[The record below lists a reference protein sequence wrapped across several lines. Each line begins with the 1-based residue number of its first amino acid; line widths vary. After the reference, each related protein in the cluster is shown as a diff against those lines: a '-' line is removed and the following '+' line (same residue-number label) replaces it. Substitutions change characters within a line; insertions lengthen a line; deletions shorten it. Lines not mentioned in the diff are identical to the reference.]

1 MSLQDYLIEF
11 KAVAAEWFEGCAF
24 IKDNYDFFT
33 EFFKKENLIKAKWSD
48 FQAIGNHI
56 HAFNSMAIAM
66 KNALG
71 RMNHPVEHYRNSFI
85 YLVHGE
91 GTVEE
96 RINNFVYDKRY
107 KIKYFG
113 SSVIS
118 ELLGYI
124 FADQFVLY
132 NRRDKFALEFLGI
145 DPGFS
150 RGDKLDQKFLKFN
163 IAIKHVI
170 EEYKKVVGKN
180 IDTPVNLEVDQ
191 FFSYLYKKYGGGYGS
206 EDDAIKYWQIAPG
219 ENAKFWDEFKKLSI
233 AAVGFK
239 NINMDLSGISE
250 SKFKSL
256 FQKHYP
262 DKKTIKR
269 TQLWNFINLKPGN
282 KFITNKGKSLLLGAG
297 EVKSGYQYRPEREE
311 FKHTIDV
318 EYYRLSEDGIL
329 IPDKFKGKFGKTITK
344 LKKEDFD
351 ILESLLPPPPPN
363 IGPYSIEKAL
373 ETVFVK
379 EKHFRNIVDLLNYK
393 KNIIIKGPPGVGK
406 TFIAKYI
413 A

>member
-11 KAVAAEWFEGCAF
+11 KAVAAEWFEGCVF

-33 EFFKKENLIKAKWSD
+33 KFFKKENLIKANWPD
-48 FQAIGNHI
+48 FQEIGNHI
-56 HAFNSMAIAM
+56 HAFNSMAIAK

-71 RMNHPVEHYRNSFI
+71 RLNHPIEHYRNSFI

-150 RGDKLDQKFLKFN
+150 RGNKLDQKFLKFN

-180 IDTPVNLEVDQ
+180 IDAPVNLEVDQ
-191 FFSYLYKKYGGGYGS
+191 FFSYLYEKYGGGSGP
-206 EDDAIKYWQIAPG
+206 EDDAIKYWQIAP
-219 ENAKFWDEFKKLSI
+219 ADKARLWDELRDQGL
-233 AAVGFK
+233 AAVGYSKMDF
-239 NINMDLSGISE
+239 DLSGKSE
-250 SKFKSL
+250 
-256 FQKHYP
+256 
-262 DKKTIKR
+262 
-269 TQLWNFINLKPGN
+269 
-282 KFITNKGKSLLLGAG
+282 
-297 EVKSGYQYRPEREE
+297 EE
-311 FKHTIDV
+311 
-318 EYYRLSEDGIL
+318 
-329 IPDKFKGKFGKTITK
+329 
-344 LKKEDFD
+344 
-351 ILESLLPPPPPN
+351 
-363 IGPYSIEKAL
+363 
-373 ETVFVK
+373 
-379 EKHFRNIVDLLNYK
+379 
-393 KNIIIKGPPGVGK
+393 
-406 TFIAKYI
+406 
-413 A
+413 

>member
-11 KAVAAEWFEGCAF
+11 KEVAAEWFEGCAF

-33 EFFKKENLIKAKWSD
+33 EFFKKESLIKAKWPD

-56 HAFNSMAIAM
+56 HAFNSMAIA
-66 KNALG
+66 KQNALG
-71 RMNHPVEHYRNSFI
+71 RMNHPIEHYRNSFI

-91 GTVEE
+91 DTVEE

-113 SSVIS
+113 DSVIS

-132 NRRDKFALEFLGI
+132 NERDKFALSFLNI
-145 DPGFS
+145 DPGFL
-150 RGDKLDQKFLKFN
+150 RGDNFTQKYSKFN
-163 IAIKHVI
+163 KSIAHLIKKYNKI
-170 EEYKKVVGKN
+170 VGKN
-180 IDTPVNLEVDQ
+180 LDVPINLEVDQ
-191 FFSYLYKKYGGGYGS
+191 FFSYLYEKYHGTRPP
-206 EDDAIKYWQIAPG
+206 EIKYWQIAPG

-239 NINMDLSGISE
+239 KINTDLSGISE

-262 DKKTIKR
+262 DISTIKR

-282 KFITNKGKSLLLGAG
+282 KFITNHG
-297 EVKSGYQYRPEREE
+297 
-311 FKHTIDV
+311 
-318 EYYRLSEDGIL
+318 
-329 IPDKFKGKFGKTITK
+329 
-344 LKKEDFD
+344 
-351 ILESLLPPPPPN
+351 
-363 IGPYSIEKAL
+363 KAL
-373 ETVFVK
+373 F
-379 EKHFRNIVDLLNYK
+379 
-393 KNIIIKGPPGVGK
+393 
-406 TFIAKYI
+406 
-413 A
+413 